1 MTVIVTRSVM
11 PLSKYVLDSIHIRCI
26 QAANTEPGQ
35 KVILIAQ
42 REIR

>member
-11 PLSKYVLDSIHIRCI
+11 PPGKYVLDSTNIFYI
-26 QAANTEPGQ
+26 QATHTEQGQ